1 MPAIVYPALEH
12 ALTQDSMVID
22 ASLLILL
29 TKILP
34 CALSTQQPLYDQP
47 VGRPDT
53 DGEVEDAVEET
64 EVIVELVVTFVAIE
78 VVLG

>member
-12 ALTQDSMVID
+12 ALIQDSIVIA

-53 DGEVEDAVEET
+53 EGEVEDTVEET
-64 EVIVELVVTFVAIE
+64 EVLVELVVTFAAME
-78 VVLG
+78 VVVV